1 MALKVDEIAPLHYE
15 LTKESEISVVID
27 ADRLDVN
34 DRLVHLQLLQSP
46 LASDLCL
53 IEDSSVSVSVFV
65 CVCVCVYGNK

>member
-53 IEDSSVSVSVFV
+53 IAL
-65 CVCVCVYGNK
+65 